1 MGARRHGNNE
11 NVVLLLRQEV
21 EREEKVNE
29 RRAFPN
35 ARLSAAFFLFFFFPF
50 KSFILIFNYESK
62 KTKCLLNEPAATH
75 NKLTHPSQIC
85 GD

>member
-1 MGARRHGNNE
+1 MNGGLFRTRGC
-11 NVVLLLRQEV
+11 RQPS
-21 EREEKVNE
+21 
-29 RRAFPN
+29 F
-35 ARLSAAFFLFFFFPF
+35 FFFFPF

-62 KTKCLLNEPAATH
+62 KTKCLLNEPAATY